1 MSPSITLNVWVPLV
15 VILQIS
21 LFTTLSNFVA
31 GIPTARQEMK
41 FLYMYMTLT
50 SIFTINMGKNGI
62 HIFCISTIWQNCKHI
77 FVSVQYCA
85 TFCVNDNLKISLKRY
100 QNDIEI
106 YLAGHKMNVY
116 IIYMPSSGHHFFS
129 LAVEN

>member
-31 GIPTARQEMK
+31 GIPTDRQEIK
-41 FLYMYMTLT
+41 SLYMCMTLT

-62 HIFCISTIWQNCKHI
+62 HIFYISRIWQNCKHI
-77 FVSVQYCA
+77 FVSVQYHT

-106 YLAGHKMNVY
+106 YLAGHKMIVY
-116 IIYMPSSGHHFFS
+116 IIYMPCSGHHFFS